1 MRIYDTYDT
10 KREKANDSFTSQPP
24 HRGHGET
31 IAGGQVT
38 TMDPNSQY
46 PSPTA
51 QLAQMR
57 AALAH
62 PALSAYLHWK
72 YASEPV
78 LTRGGVPYPIAVF
91 PVPFDQ
97 QGDLESV
104 LARPVQPE
112 AMAMPLLG
120 DPAYRQ
126 LIEAAGVRPFD
137 GRTFTLRTLEVVD
150 EAPRLHAGLGGYFA
164 MLDSCDTLEWELL
177 RHIDQAEGINAA
189 DLRRLDARLPLRT
202 KLHKQ
207 VANPVRSGAYR
218 QPAISVSVLL
228 AYTHRGQ
235 THTLLRRRSANVA
248 VHPQMLHVVPAFMMG
263 PATAHIADEYSVR
276 HNCYREYLEE
286 LFARPE
292 ARADEQDWR
301 YFYADPRLRQLEAWL
316 QAGSA
321 TLLVTGVTV
330 NLMSLRH
337 EINVLLWFRDDEWY
351 DRHLGPKAEGS
362 DRLIYNEEFAASD
375 IDGGSLTMVIPPDAD
390 DAEIL
395 QRYPEIAPT
404 RMVPFGAGTLWQGIA
419 ALRHLR

>member
-1 MRIYDTYDT
+1 
-10 KREKANDSFTSQPP
+10 
-24 HRGHGET
+24 
-31 IAGGQVT
+31 
-38 TMDPNSQY
+38 MDPNSIH

-62 PALSAYLHWK
+62 AALSAYLHWK

-78 LTRGGVPYPIAVF
+78 LTRGGARYPVAVF

-97 QGDLESV
+97 QGNLESV
-104 LARPVQPE
+104 LARPVQSD
-112 AMAMPLLG
+112 AVAMPLLG
-120 DPAYRQ
+120 DPTYRQ

-137 GRTFTLRTLEVVD
+137 GPTFTLRTLEVVD
-150 EAPRLHAGLGGYFA
+150 GAPRLHAGLGGYFA

-177 RHIDQAEGINAA
+177 RHIDRAEGIHEA

-202 KLHKQ
+202 HLHEL
-207 VANPVRSGAYR
+207 VENPVRSGAYR
-218 QPAISVSVLL
+218 QPAISVSILL

-235 THTLLRRRSANVA
+235 THALLRRRSANVA

-263 PATAHIADEYSVR
+263 PTTVHIADEYSVR

-292 ARADEQDWR
+292 AHAGEQNWR
-301 YFYADPRLRQLEAWL
+301 YFYDDPRLGQLEAWL
-316 QAGSA
+316 QSGAA
-321 TLLVTGVTV
+321 TMLVTGITV

-337 EINVLLWFRDDEWY
+337 EINVLLWFRDEEWY
-351 DRHLGPKAEGS
+351 ERHLGPHAQGS

-375 IDGGSLTMVIPPDAD
+375 VDGGSLTMVIPPEAD

-419 ALRHLR
+419 ALRHRR